1 MRCEPC
7 ACGGWVG
14 AQDGTLWLAA
24 AEEQHEF
31 EGRKATVRKSFWDRG
46 VLHRVAEELE
56 LSLLYEAISP
66 RVWRVGGRAAKSVNP
81 SLPSIAMAKTW
92 ISSAVHPGRSGARG
106 GMPKVPMTG
115 PQVRLLMPDDATWL
129 LG

>member
-1 MRCEPC
+1 MK
-7 ACGGWVG
+7 
-14 AQDGTLWLAA
+14 LAR
-24 AEEQHEF
+24 F

-46 VLHRVAEELE
+46 VVHRVAEELE

-66 RVWRVGGRAAKSVNP
+66 RVWRVGERAAKSVNP